1 MIENEMAVF
10 WNVGMLR
17 KLLEVYPDDTPISV
31 CGTPAVFIPDAE
43 QQSILLE
50 TMDSDG
56 YCDEYDREYPATD
69 VREYLDFCTVC
80 PCYNMCLKLV

>member
-17 KLLEVYPDDTPISV
+17 KLLEIYPDDTPISV

-69 VREYLDFCTVC
+69 VREYLDF
-80 PCYNMCLKLV
+80 